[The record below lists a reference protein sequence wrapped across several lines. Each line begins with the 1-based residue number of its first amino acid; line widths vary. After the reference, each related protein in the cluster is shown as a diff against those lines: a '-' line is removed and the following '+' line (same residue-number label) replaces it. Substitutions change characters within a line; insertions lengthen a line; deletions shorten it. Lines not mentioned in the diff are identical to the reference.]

1 MADVH
6 VESVQLHES
15 LAQVRPADVLDNG
28 ITDKEGVDDVQAPLA
43 QPKQPD
49 KTRTK
54 GKDAVPSLSYFKL
67 FRSCY
72 VSCLSIAAQSCS
84 DRSK

>member
-6 VESVQLHES
+6 VESLHLHES

-28 ITDKEGVDDVQAPLA
+28 ITKKEGIDEVQAPLA

-49 KTRTK
+49 KPK
-54 GKDAVPSLSYFKL
+54 AKDKDAVPSLSYFKL

-72 VSCLSIAAQSCS
+72 FSCLNIGAQSCS
-84 DRSK
+84 DTSK

>member
-6 VESVQLHES
+6 AESLQLHES

-28 ITDKEGVDDVQAPLA
+28 ITNKEGVDEVQAPLA

-49 KTRTK
+49 KSK
-54 GKDAVPSLSYFKL
+54 AKDKVAVPSLSYFKL
-67 FRSCY
+67 FRS
-72 VSCLSIAAQSCS
+72 SFFSRLNIATQSCS
-84 DRSK
+84 DTSK